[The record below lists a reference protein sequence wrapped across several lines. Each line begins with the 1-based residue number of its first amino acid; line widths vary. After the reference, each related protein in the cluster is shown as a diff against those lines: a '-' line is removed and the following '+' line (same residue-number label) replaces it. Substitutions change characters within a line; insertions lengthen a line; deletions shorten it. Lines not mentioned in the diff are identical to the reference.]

1 MPKRHK
7 KGQTANAPPPPP
19 PPPPSPPTDKVKLL
33 LVSMSYF
40 GLTVDYLTI
49 WIWI

>member
-7 KGQTANAPPPPP
+7 KCQTANAPPLPPP
-19 PPPPSPPTDKVKLL
+19 PHPTDRVKLL
-33 LVSMSYF
+33 LVSISYF

-49 WIWI
+49 WILI